1 MPKAPNSVYICQ
13 QCSYR
18 SAKWLG
24 QCPEC
29 NSWNSFQETVEQ
41 SQPKS
46 GGLRS
51 HSLQTVSVVS
61 FASLKKS
68 ERRAR
73 VSTGMEECD
82 RVLGGGIVP
91 GSVILIGGEPGIGKS
106 TLLTHIVINIL
117 MNREKNTRI
126 CYICG
131 EENPEQ
137 IAMRIDRMIHKQSTS
152 LTSEKW
158 KDRLLFLPFV
168 DVDACITTIY
178 KEQPNL
184 VIVDSIQSMETSDLT
199 GGAGSVGQLK
209 ECTVRFTQMAK
220 ALHIPVFLVGHVTK
234 EGTIAG
240 PKVLEHIVDTVL
252 ELSGERTG
260 FFRLLRTIKNRFGP
274 TDEVGVFEVVE
285 QGLAQ
290 VENPSKIFLDQ
301 PTLSTPGSAI
311 VPIIEGTRVILVEI
325 QALVVESQLAMPR
338 RVGRGISLPRIQLLA
353 AVLQK
358 HCGLPLGN
366 MDIFVNVA
374 GGFVINE
381 PAADLAIAMAITSSC
396 KNVPLPTDTAYAG
409 EIGLLGE
416 IRSVGLLDKRMKEAK
431 RLGFPS
437 VISRKD
443 TTLVYKLVHPMEN
456 QRKKTTWG
464 KPSLTESLLP

>member
-1 MPKAPNSVYICQ
+1 MPKAPSSVYICQ

-29 NSWNSFQETVEQ
+29 SSWNSFEETLEQ
-41 SQPKS
+41 PQSKS
-46 GGLRS
+46 GGLRARS
-51 HSLQTVSVVS
+51 SQTVSVVS

-68 ERRAR
+68 DHRTR

-91 GSVILIGGEPGIGKS
+91 GSVTLIGGEPGIGKS

-117 MNREKNTRI
+117 MDKDKNTRI

-137 IAMRIDRMIHKQSTS
+137 IAMRIDRMIPIQSKS
-152 LTSEKW
+152 DEW
-158 KDRLLFLPFV
+158 KDRLLFLPIV
-168 DVDACITTIY
+168 DADACIAAIH
-178 KEQPNL
+178 KEQPDL

-220 ALHIPVFLVGHVTK
+220 VLHIPVFLVGHVTK
-234 EGTIAG
+234 EGIIAG

-260 FFRLLRTIKNRFGP
+260 LFRLLRTIKNRFGP

-285 QGLAQ
+285 RGLAQ

-311 VPIIEGTRVILVEI
+311 VPIMEGTRVILAEI
-325 QALVVESQLAMPR
+325 QALVVDSQLAMPR

-358 HCGLPLGN
+358 HCRLPLGN
-366 MDIFVNVA
+366 MDIFINVV

-381 PAADLAIAMAITSSC
+381 PAADLAIAMAMASSC

-416 IRSVGLLDKRMKEAK
+416 IRSVGLLEKRIKEAK
-431 RLGFPS
+431 RLGFSS

-443 TTLVYKLVHPMEN
+443 TTLVWKLVQPMEN
-456 QRKKTTWG
+456 QRKKAT
-464 KPSLTESLLP
+464 

>member
-1 MPKAPNSVYICQ
+1 MPKPPSSVYICQ

-29 NSWNSFQETVEQ
+29 SSWNSFEETLEQ
-41 SQPKS
+41 PQPKN
-46 GGLRS
+46 GGLRTRS
-51 HSLQTVSVVS
+51 FQTASVVS

-68 ERRAR
+68 EHRAR

-91 GSVILIGGEPGIGKS
+91 GSVTLIGGEPGIGKS

-117 MNREKNTRI
+117 MNKGENTRI

-137 IAMRIDRMIHKQSTS
+137 IAMRIDRMIPIQS
-152 LTSEKW
+152 TSEKW
-158 KDRLLFLPFV
+158 KDRLLFLPIV
-168 DVDACITTIY
+168 DADACIATIHN
-178 KEQPNL
+178 EQPDL

-220 ALHIPVFLVGHVTK
+220 VLHIPVFLVGHVTK
-234 EGTIAG
+234 EGIIAG

-290 VENPSKIFLDQ
+290 VQNPSKIFLDQ

-311 VPIIEGTRVILVEI
+311 VPIMEGTRVILAEI
-325 QALVVESQLAMPR
+325 QALVVDSQLAMPR

-366 MDIFVNVA
+366 MDIFINVA

-381 PAADLAIAMAITSSC
+381 PAADLAIAMAMASSC
-396 KNVPLPTDTAYAG
+396 KNVPLPSDTAYAG

-416 IRSVGLLDKRMKEAK
+416 IRSVGLLDKRIKEAK
-431 RLGFPS
+431 RLGFSS

-443 TTLVYKLVHPMEN
+443 TVVLRKLVQHLQP
-456 QRKKTTWG
+456 TG
-464 KPSLTESLLP
+464 KR

>member
-1 MPKAPNSVYICQ
+1 MPKAPSSVYICQ

-18 SAKWLG
+18 SVKWLG

-29 NSWNSFQETVEQ
+29 NSWNSFQETLDQ
-41 SQPKS
+41 FQPKN
-46 GGLRS
+46 GALRNR
-51 HSLQTVSVVS
+51 SLQTVSVVS

-68 ERRAR
+68 EHRTR

-91 GSVILIGGEPGIGKS
+91 GSVTLIGGEPGIGKS
-106 TLLTHIVINIL
+106 TLLTHIVINVL
-117 MNREKNTRI
+117 TNKEKHTRI

-137 IAMRIDRMIHKQSTS
+137 IAMRIDRMIPIQSKS
-152 LTSEKW
+152 DGW
-158 KDRLLFLPFV
+158 KDRLLFLPIV
-168 DVDACITTIY
+168 DADACIATIH
-178 KEQPNL
+178 KEQPDL

-220 ALHIPVFLVGHVTK
+220 VLHIPMFLVGHVTK
-234 EGTIAG
+234 EGIIAG

-260 FFRLLRTIKNRFGP
+260 LFRLLRTIKNRFGP

-290 VENPSKIFLDQ
+290 VQNPSKIFLDK

-311 VPIIEGTRVILVEI
+311 VPIMEGTRVILVEI
-325 QALVVESQLAMPR
+325 QALVVDSQLAMPR

-366 MDIFVNVA
+366 MDIFINVA

-381 PAADLAIAMAITSSC
+381 PAADLAIAMAMASSC

-416 IRSVGLLDKRMKEAK
+416 IRSVGLLEKRIKEAK
-431 RLGFPS
+431 RLGFSS

-443 TTLVYKLVHPMEN
+443 TTVVWKLVQPMED
-456 QRKKTTWG
+456 QRKKTT
-464 KPSLTESLLP
+464 